1 MKLSELRSDYEVK
14 VRDANNR
21 ILTDAQYLELLNQGC
36 QEWQNRTEELRRE
49 TALAT
54 TVKQFDYA
62 APTDI
67 IKLIG
72 AIWMPTESELEV
84 LGPTEAV
91 RFGAYGLRH
100 VGTPSYI
107 WQDENNGRLRIYP
120 AAPESSATT
129 TISDAGGISSSDAT
143 IGAAATSSFRSP
155 AGWMDIESEKILYQN
170 TSSAQ
175 FLLCR
180 RGMGGTTAATH
191 ADSTAITECNLHLI
205 YSYFPAAISADTDEP
220 AFNERWHRYLNW
232 YVLATA
238 LKLDGRATDA
248 AAAEAKWEQGVAQAK
263 RSIKRVQS
271 GSPFGF
277 MSTGY

>member
-1 MKLSELRSDYEVK
+1 MKLSELRSDFEVK
-14 VRDANNR
+14 LRDANNR

-67 IKLIG
+67 IKLIS
-72 AIWMPTESELEV
+72 AIWMPTGTEIEV
-84 LGPTEAV
+84 LASTEAM
-91 RFGAYGLRH
+91 RYGAYGLRH
-100 VGTPSYI
+100 VGTPQYI
-107 WQDENNGRLRIYP
+107 WQDENNARLRIYP
-120 AAPESSATT
+120 AAPETSATT
-129 TISDAGGISSSDAT
+129 TISDSGGISSSDAT

-170 TSSAQ
+170 TSSTQ

-205 YSYFPAAISADTDEP
+205 YSYFPAAISTDTDEP

-232 YVLATA
+232 YALATA

-248 AAAEAKWEQGVAQAK
+248 AVAERKWEQGVAEAK
-263 RSIKRVQS
+263 RSVKRVQS
-271 GSPFGF
+271 GSPFGILG
-277 MSTGY
+277 TGY